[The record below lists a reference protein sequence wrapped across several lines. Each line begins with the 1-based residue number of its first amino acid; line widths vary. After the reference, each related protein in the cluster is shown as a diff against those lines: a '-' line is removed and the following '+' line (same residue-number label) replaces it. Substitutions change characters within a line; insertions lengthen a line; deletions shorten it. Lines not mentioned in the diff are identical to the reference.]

1 MGNRANI
8 TLKQLEALYWSA
20 TLGSFALAADRLA
33 MTQSA
38 LSKRILELE
47 SEIGAPLF
55 DRSGPRAR
63 VTEVGERIMPKAAAM
78 LNLCDEI
85 VIAGRGEQGLRGVC
99 RFGITQLMA
108 ITSLQEIVSSVQQ
121 LYPDIVLEP
130 RVDALDLIDDV
141 LRGETDFALTPDTTL
156 DPNITSQYLTRIE
169 LAWACSPQLFPLVR
183 TINAESLQRYPVIS
197 MSARAA
203 STNLLN
209 SWATAKG
216 LKFKEIV
223 ASNSPEAVAA
233 LTIAGLGISLLAKP
247 FVERLVATGELKIV
261 PTDPELTMPELDYF
275 LHWRKDNERLLPK
288 AVREIARPICARAAM
303 PKAVAADAHSSKDN
317 RL

>member
-55 DRSGPRAR
+55 DRSGSRAR
-63 VTEVGERIMPKAAAM
+63 VTEIGERIIPKAAAM

-85 VIAGRGEQGLRGVC
+85 LIAGRGAQALRGVC

-108 ITSLQEIVSSVQQ
+108 ITSLQEIVGTVRR

-130 RVDALDLIDDV
+130 RVDALDLIEDV
-141 LRGETDFALTPDTTL
+141 LRGETDFALAPGTSL
-156 DPNITSQYLTRIE
+156 DPVLTSEYLTRIE
-169 LAWACSPQLFPLVR
+169 LSWVCSPQLFPLIK
-183 TINAESLQRYPVIS
+183 TINADALQRYPVIS

-203 STNLLN
+203 STNLMN

-233 LTIAGLGISLLAKP
+233 LTVAGLGISLLARP
-247 FVERLVATGELKIV
+247 FVERLVATGELRIL

-275 LHWRKDNERLLPK
+275 LHWRKDNDRLLPK
-288 AVREIARPICARAAM
+288 AVREIARPICERAAISKT
-303 PKAVAADAHSSKDN
+303 PAETGGAVLQSGG
-317 RL
+317 

>member
-47 SEIGAPLF
+47 GEIGAPLF
-55 DRSGPRAR
+55 DRSGPRAK
-63 VTEVGERIMPKAAAM
+63 VTEIGERIIPKASAM
-78 LNLCDEI
+78 LNLHDEI
-85 VIAGRGEQGLRGVC
+85 LIAGRGEQSLRGVC

-108 ITSLQEIVSSVQQ
+108 ITSLQDIVSEVRQ

-130 RVDALDLIDDV
+130 RVDAVDLIEDV
-141 LRGETDFALTPDTTL
+141 LRGETDFALSPDTSL
-156 DPNITSQYLTRIE
+156 DPTLSSQYLTRIE
-169 LAWACSPQLFPLVR
+169 LSWVCSPELFPLIR
-183 TINAESLQRYPVIS
+183 TIDAEALQKYPVIS

-203 STNLLN
+203 STNLMN
-209 SWATAKG
+209 NWATAKG

-233 LTIAGLGISLLAKP
+233 LTIAGLGISLLARP
-247 FVERLVATGELKIV
+247 FVERLVATGELRIL
-261 PTDPELTMPELDYF
+261 PTAQELTMPELDYF
-275 LHWRKDNERLLPK
+275 LHWRKDNDRLLPK
-288 AVREIARPICARAAM
+288 AVREIARPICERAGTARRAGA
-303 PKAVAADAHSSKDN
+303 
-317 RL
+317 